1 MKENRLGE
9 FIRARRDLL
18 SPADVGLA
26 GPRSLRTSGL
36 RREDLATLAG
46 ISADYLSRLEQGRE
60 RNPSHRVIKALAE
73 VLRLDTEATEHLHR
87 LAHPPLADAACAA
100 DEVSPELGR
109 MLAAWRGTPA
119 MVLGPE
125 LDVLVANP
133 LGTALYSVAGTQSN
147 ALLFMF
153 LDPQAKEFFVDWEI
167 VARRTVAA
175 LHAGAAVRCGVSARR
190 QAIVRRLCA
199 ESADFARMWAKHE
212 VRQTKYERMRL
223 RHPVVGELDLTYHTL
238 RVNEAPG
245 QLLKVYQAEPGS
257 PTEKALRELASGRN
271 L

>member
-1 MKENRLGE
+1 MGQNRLGE

-26 GPRSLRTSGL
+26 GPRSVRASGL

-73 VLRLDTEATEHLHR
+73 VLRLDAEATEHLHR
-87 LAHPPLADAACAA
+87 LAHPPLACDAFGGE
-100 DEVSPELGR
+100 EVSPELER
-109 MLAAWRGTPA
+109 MLGAWRDTPA
-119 MVLGPE
+119 MVVGSE
-125 LDVLVANP
+125 LDILVANP
-133 LGTALYSVAGTQSN
+133 LGAALYASAGTRN
-147 ALLFMF
+147 ALLFVF
-153 LDPQAKEFFVDWEI
+153 LDPQAKEFFVDWEVI
-167 VARRTVAA
+167 ARRGVAA
-175 LHAGAAVRCGVSARR
+175 LHAGAASLGGNSARR
-190 QAIVRRLCA
+190 EAIVERLCA
-199 ESADFARMWAKHE
+199 ESADFARMWAKYE
-212 VRQTKYERMRL
+212 VRQTKYETMRI
-223 RHPVVGELDLTYHTL
+223 RHPEVGELELVYHTL

-257 PTEKALRELASGRN
+257 LTEKRLRELAN